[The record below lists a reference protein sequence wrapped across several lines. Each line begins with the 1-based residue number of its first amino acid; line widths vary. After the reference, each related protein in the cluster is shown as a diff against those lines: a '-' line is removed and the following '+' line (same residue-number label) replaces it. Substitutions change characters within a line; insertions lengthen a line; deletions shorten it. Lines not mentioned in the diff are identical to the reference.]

1 MLTAWQTAHPDS
13 DLTVLELRTGTLF
26 AGNLLFID
34 RLPVVDGSLKG
45 WLDVITE
52 LRRVW
57 CCPATAR
64 RPPPGPRP
72 WTRRAVPECVA
83 A

>member
-13 DLTVLELRTGTLF
+13 DLTVLDLRTGTLF
-26 AGNLLFID
+26 AGDLLFID

-52 LRRVW
+52 LRRV
-57 CCPATAR
+57 PATR
-64 RPPPGPRP
+64 VVLSGHGP
-72 WTRRAVPECVA
+72 ASA
-83 A
+83 AWPDALDAQSGT